1 MLEEEE
7 DNRIIRREA
16 RGRGIGYS
24 RREKLVVLWRYLTQ
38 KLVDLRRYS
47 VLAQLGLVCAGCF

>member
-24 RREKLVVLWRYLTQ
+24 RREKVVVLWRYTVHSRVRVIGDIRYWLT
-38 KLVDLRRYS
+38 
-47 VLAQLGLVCAGCF
+47 F